1 MSNSP
6 KNILLSVVVSC
17 SNQSEI
23 FKKNLQALARQ
34 SLNPSIW
41 QALFIFQ
48 EELKHSPSISL
59 IKNRFPNA
67 EILFLP
73 SKSPIYEMRNL
84 GLKRAHSP
92 VIYFID
98 EDVILK
104 DEEALSRV
112 LKSHKKRPQAIAI
125 GAGYLDHSESSFW
138 ACSYNYVVRVWM
150 KAWPEFM
157 PAGNLSVKTDKAFKA
172 LFKSP
177 HPLGFGGEEIHFL
190 KSLMAEGHKSLQDD
204 SLSAYHLARHSFFK
218 FISRAW
224 LHGASLAFEGKPRF
238 APRLFIKCQGKAL
251 IKIFAVFYLLLV
263 RGSFFLNKLK
273 KR

>member
-1 MSNSP
+1 MSNRP
-6 KNILLSVVVSC
+6 EYLLSVVVSC
-17 SNQSEI
+17 SNQTEI
-23 FKKNLQALARQ
+23 LKKNLQALARQ
-34 SLNPSIW
+34 SLSRSIW

-48 EELKHSPSISL
+48 EELKDSPSISL
-59 IKNRFPNA
+59 IKNKFLKA

-84 GLKRAHSP
+84 GLKQAGSP
-92 VIYFID
+92 IIYFID

-112 LKSHKKRPQAIAI
+112 LKLHKKQPHVTAI
-125 GAGYLDHSESSFW
+125 GAGYYDHPESSLW
-138 ACSYNYVVRVWM
+138 GLSYNYVVRVWM

-157 PAGNLSVKTDKAFKA
+157 PGGNLSVKTDKAFKA
-172 LFKSP
+172 LFKSS
-177 HPLGFGGEEIHFL
+177 HHLGFGGEEIHFL
-190 KSLMAEGHKSLQDD
+190 KSLMAEGHKTLQDD
-204 SLSAYHLARHSFFK
+204 SLSAYHIARHSFFK
-218 FISRAW
+218 FIRRAW
-224 LHGASLAFEGKPRF
+224 LHGANLAFEGKPRF
-238 APRLFIKCQGKAL
+238 APRLFIKCHGKAL